1 MAARLSFDE
10 RCVISAMVGVG
21 GLAPPVVV
29 GDRPLLVVKFKRPH
43 GGGGFYYGTAS
54 FVRGALS
61 DRGAG

>member
-1 MAARLSFDE
+1 MNQDDRNKLIADR
-10 RCVISAMVGVG
+10 AMQA

-29 GDRPLLVVKFKRPH
+29 GDRPLLVVKYKRPH
-43 GGGGFYYGTAS
+43 GGGVFYYGTAG